1 MPVEAPESFEEEAE
15 VIERFA
21 RNYRQRFGQLI
32 EQLNRAPQS
41 RISSQCMRL
50 CVEAMDM
57 VLSSQD
63 QMAQAIRRLDR
74 SQHRSAANDPVSA

>member
-1 MPVEAPESFEEEAE
+1 MPAEAPETFDVEAE

-41 RISSQCMRL
+41 AMNSQCMRL
-50 CVEAMDM
+50 CVEAIDM

-74 SQHRSAANDPVSA
+74 SRHQLATGGSRA